1 MKSLYHDSITTCH
14 VKSTIRS
21 MNTKQAV
28 TVIHFFVIYR
38 CKVQDLA
45 ILMSVVHVS
54 STYLVVASNT
64 GKVSDKM
71 IVRF

>member
-1 MKSLYHDSITTCH
+1 
-14 VKSTIRS
+14 